1 MNRAEFRQSNYAPHF
16 ALIAVQVMFGCSA
29 VIGKIALQAFPAF
42 SIVGFRVGGGALAF
56 GVLLSLKEKFWLD
69 KPSHYFHFALCS
81 LFGVVL
87 NQILFFSGLALTTA
101 TNTSLLAITIPV
113 FALIVGAIL
122 KTDRLTARK
131 IAGVLLA
138 SGGVIYLID
147 PAKASFTSGTTLGN
161 ILVILNCL
169 SYAIYIVISK
179 KLIVYYGAL
188 KSIAWIFLLATIV
201 NVPIGAVSMQ
211 SVNFAEVSTAAW
223 LALAG
228 VVIFPTIFAYYL
240 NVWALTKVE
249 PSIVAIYTYLQPL
262 IGFLFA
268 IFFLGEQFTTRV
280 LTAAILIFSG
290 LYLVTLRR
298 KIKQPDG

>member
-1 MNRAEFRQSNYAPHF
+1 MKTRENQPTNYAPHL

-56 GVLLSLKEKFWLD
+56 GLLLSLKEKFRLD
-69 KPSHYFHFALCS
+69 KPIHYLHFGLCS
-81 LFGVVL
+81 LFGVIL

-101 TNTSLLAITIPV
+101 TNTSLLAVTIPI

-122 KTDRLTARK
+122 KTDRLTSRK
-131 IAGVLLA
+131 IAGVALA

-161 ILVILNCL
+161 ILIILNCL

-179 KLIVYYGAL
+179 KLIVRYGAL
-188 KSIAWIFLLATIV
+188 KSIAWIFLPATLV
-201 NVPIGAVSMQ
+201 NVPIGAFSLQGVS
-211 SVNFAEVSTAAW
+211 FAEIETSAW

-268 IFFLGEQFTTRV
+268 VFFLGEIFTTRV
-280 LTAAILIFSG
+280 LIAAALIFAG

-298 KIKQPDG
+298 KIETT